1 MVAAVSAN
9 TVSSAT
15 SSAAISSAAARA
27 TSAATTGIEILA
39 TSVTSAALVPIRVRP
54 GRIRVRLP
62 PLPLIHLRHLWNP
75 VFVPPRLPKM
85 DVRMDKWLWSVRLF
99 KTRSLAAE
107 ACAAGKVRIS
117 GQPVKPARSVHPG
130 EQLTVAL
137 TIPTGVLTRTVKVV
151 GLIDKRVGAKLV
163 PNYLEDHTP
172 AEELAKLS
180 EKPALAEGYRPPGTG
195 RPTKRDRRILQ
206 SYFGEEPD

>member
-1 MVAAVSAN
+1 
-9 TVSSAT
+9 
-15 SSAAISSAAARA
+15 
-27 TSAATTGIEILA
+27 
-39 TSVTSAALVPIRVRP
+39 
-54 GRIRVRLP
+54 
-62 PLPLIHLRHLWNP
+62 
-75 VFVPPRLPKM
+75 M

-163 PNYLEDHTP
+163 PNYLEDLTP
-172 AEELAKLS
+172 AGELAKLS
-180 EKPALAEGYRPPGTG
+180 EKPTLAEGYRPPGTG

-206 SYFGEEPD
+206 SYFGEETD

>member
-1 MVAAVSAN
+1 MAARAN
-9 TVSSAT
+9 TASNAS
-15 SSAAISSAAARA
+15 SSAAARA
-27 TSAATTGIEILA
+27 FNVTNAATAGIGIRATSGTCAVHGPTSA
-39 TSVTSAALVPIRVRP
+39 RP
-54 GRIRVRLP
+54 DRIQDLRLP
-62 PLPLIHLRHLWNP
+62 PPLIHLRNQ
-75 VFVPPRLPKM
+75 VFVLPRLPKM

-107 ACAAGKVRIS
+107 ACAAGKVRIH

-137 TIPTGVLTRTVKVV
+137 TIPSGVLTRTVKVV

-163 PNYLEDHTP
+163 PNYLEDLTP

-180 EKPALAEGYRPPGTG
+180 EKPALAEGYRPPGAG

-206 SYFGEEPD
+206 SYFGEEND

>member
-1 MVAAVSAN
+1 
-9 TVSSAT
+9 
-15 SSAAISSAAARA
+15 
-27 TSAATTGIEILA
+27 
-39 TSVTSAALVPIRVRP
+39 
-54 GRIRVRLP
+54 
-62 PLPLIHLRHLWNP
+62 
-75 VFVPPRLPKM
+75 M

-163 PNYLEDHTP
+163 PNYLEDLTP

-180 EKPALAEGYRPPGTG
+180 EKPTLAEGYRAPGTG

-206 SYFGEEPD
+206 SYFGEETD

>member
-1 MVAAVSAN
+1 MASAN
-9 TVSSAT
+9 TASNATSAT
-15 SSAAISSAAARA
+15 SSVADRVISVATAGIAIRA
-27 TSAATTGIEILA
+27 TSVI
-39 TSVTSAALVPIRVRP
+39 SAGRVLTRVRP
-54 GRIRVRLP
+54 GRIQAPLP
-62 PLPLIHLRHLWNP
+62 PPVQPLNRLLR
-75 VFVPPRLPKM
+75 PPRLPKM

-163 PNYLEDHTP
+163 PNYLEDLTP
-172 AEELAKLS
+172 AEELAKLT
-180 EKPALAEGYRPPGTG
+180 EKPALAEGYRPPGAG

-206 SYFGEEPD
+206 SYFGEEAD

>member
-1 MVAAVSAN
+1 MARAN
-9 TVSSAT
+9 
-15 SSAAISSAAARA
+15 IA
-27 TSAATTGIEILA
+27 TSAATTGNAIRA
-39 TSVTSAALVPIRVRP
+39 TSATSAGRVPIRVRP
-54 GRIRVRLP
+54 GRIRVPLP

-75 VFVPPRLPKM
+75 VFVPPRRPKM

-107 ACAAGKVRIS
+107 ACASGKVRIN

-137 TIPTGVLTRTVKVV
+137 AIPTGVLTRTVKVV

-163 PNYLEDHTP
+163 PNFLEDLTS

-180 EKPALAEGYRPPGTG
+180 EKAALAEGYRPPGAG

-206 SYFGEEPD
+206 SYFGEETD